1 MIKKYIILILFTTVL
16 ISLNAQEKKYPQ
28 VILPGESKLVES
40 GLDTLWIL
48 KDSQLKKAIVAA
60 KKLKISEEINAELYK
75 KVDLLEQKNLIKDS
89 LIIDLKEDRKF
100 YEEKWNTC
108 NQDVD
113 ILIKQNKKQKLFK
126 NVALAGIVVAFIA
139 GFLIK

>member
-1 MIKKYIILILFTTVL
+1 MKTILIILLFTTL
-16 ISLNAQEKKYPQ
+16 SFSYSIKAQKYP
-28 VILPGESKLVES
+28 VVVLPGEQKVLKPDF
-40 GLDTLWIL
+40 DTLWVL
-48 KDSQLKKAIVAA
+48 KDSQLKKAIVSA

-75 KVDLLEQKNLIKDS
+75 KVNLLKQKNLIKDS

-100 YEEKWNTC
+100 YEDKWNTC
-108 NQDVD
+108 QQDVD

-126 NVALAGIVVAFIA
+126 NIALGGIIVAFIA

>member
-1 MIKKYIILILFTTVL
+1 MKKINILILFMAVL

-28 VILPGESKLVES
+28 VVLPGESKLVNP

-48 KDSQLKKAIVAA
+48 KDSQLKKAIIAA

-75 KVDLLEQKNLIKDS
+75 KLDLLEQKNLIKDS

-113 ILIKQNKKQKLFK
+113 ILIKQNKKQKLFR